1 MSARCQITGRTVG
14 FGKAVSHSH
23 RRTRRRWP
31 PNIQLKAYYLPSEDR
46 RIKVR
51 GQRPRNQG
59 HRPRRAS
66 RPSSRGSGRIR
77 PGALRAP
84 SGLIAPNG
92 GDPVSTTDGAQRDSS
107 NCQAVFD
114 RRDRLYVCQ
123 PMSLARTGITIP

>member
-51 GQRPRNQG
+51 VSAQGIKVIDRDG
-59 HRPRRAS
+59 HRGRRRAA
-66 RPSSRGSGRIR
+66 RAGSAPAHFAMARNEIR
-77 PGALRAP
+77 PIVKP
-84 SGLIAPNG
+84 C
-92 GDPVSTTDGAQRDSS
+92 STAGTGYT
-107 NCQAVFD
+107 
-114 RRDRLYVCQ
+114 YVNLCHSQ
-123 PMSLARTGITIP
+123 EPA